1 MFFFFFGW
9 GIAPESRC
17 RGLYVLL
24 DFTWNAC
31 IEIWNMLML
40 FYFLFRGQLITE
52 FVEKENIPFEGVR
65 RAEIL
70 LGRDTRP
77 SGESLLEAAKQV
89 LHCLFPLNNFFFYLG
104 VSLAY
109 FLCTWVVPY
118 TF

>member
-1 MFFFFFGW
+1 
-9 GIAPESRC
+9 
-17 RGLYVLL
+17 
-24 DFTWNAC
+24 
-31 IEIWNMLML
+31 ML